1 MFFAKDLVC
10 SWRHVWADQS
20 WSVII
25 TVIHS
30 MTGLVLNL
38 QWQGK
43 YVVQVNKYCS
53 CPVFMHAIQP
63 KMTKTC
69 KKYTMR
75 FAGLKDEGFKNAVC
89 VIAKFWCNMVMN
101 LRHFA
106 RYICIC
112 NCPLLLVN
120 LFVLFVPFLLVTFYI
135 RSNSISKEKNSEFKA
150 FFAPLRLISSAQWHR
165 FSVTPRWAAG

>member
-1 MFFAKDLVC
+1 MATIQFDRFLVHISEMFFAKDLVC

-43 YVVQVNKYCS
+43 YVEQVNKYCS

-106 RYICIC
+106 RYICIIC
-112 NCPLLLVN
+112 SPTVGKPICIVCPLS
-120 LFVLFVPFLLVTFYI
+120 FSHFLQ
-135 RSNSISKEKNSEFKA
+135 S
-150 FFAPLRLISSAQWHR
+150 
-165 FSVTPRWAAG
+165 